1 MKKYIGYLFAGLG
14 LLGLAL
20 NSTVG
25 KKLVPALESVPKLY
39 VIVPSFILLVLGV
52 VVLILMGKSGGDGLI
67 KQVEN
72 EVPIYRGE
80 GKKRKI
86 VGYKAED

>member
-1 MKKYIGYLFAGLG
+1 MKKILGYLSVGVG

-25 KKLVPALESVPKLY
+25 RKAIPFLENIESNYLLIPALV
-39 VIVPSFILLVLGV
+39 FFVLGIV
-52 VVLILMGKSGGDGLI
+52 IMIVMGKGSSKI
-67 KQVEN
+67 KQVEK

>member
-1 MKKYIGYLFAGLG
+1 MKKIFGYFLAGLG
-14 LLGLAL
+14 LIGLAL

-25 KKLVPALESVPKLY
+25 RKAVPFVENIENSYLLITS
-39 VIVPSFILLVLGV
+39 LVLFVAGIV
-52 VVLILMGKSGGDGLI
+52 IMIVMGKGSNRI
-67 KQVEN
+67 RQVEK
-72 EVPIYRGE
+72 EVPIYQGE

>member
-1 MKKYIGYLFAGLG
+1 MKQVWGYLSAGLG
-14 LLGLAL
+14 LLLLAL

-25 KKLVPALESVPKLY
+25 RKTIPFLENIESNYLLIPALV
-39 VIVPSFILLVLGV
+39 FFVLGIV
-52 VVLILMGKSGGDGLI
+52 IMIIMEKDSKKI
-67 KQVEN
+67 KQVES

>member
-1 MKKYIGYLFAGLG
+1 MKQVWGYLSAGLG
-14 LLGLAL
+14 LLLLAL

-25 KKLVPALESVPKLY
+25 RKTIPFLENIESNYLLIPALV
-39 VIVPSFILLVLGV
+39 FFVLGIV
-52 VVLILMGKSGGDGLI
+52 IMIVMGKNNKKI
-67 KQVEN
+67 KQVES
-72 EVPIYRGE
+72 EVSIYQGE

>member
-1 MKKYIGYLFAGLG
+1 
-14 LLGLAL
+14 
-20 NSTVG
+20 
-25 KKLVPALESVPKLY
+25 
-39 VIVPSFILLVLGV
+39 
-52 VVLILMGKSGGDGLI
+52 MGKGRDSGKI
-67 KQVEN
+67 KQVEK

>member
-1 MKKYIGYLFAGLG
+1 MKKIFGYLLAGLG

-25 KKLVPALESVPKLY
+25 RKAVPFVENIERNYLLIPALV
-39 VIVPSFILLVLGV
+39 FFVLGIV
-52 VVLILMGKSGGDGLI
+52 IMIVMGKDSKKI
-67 KQVEN
+67 KQVEK
-72 EVPIYRGE
+72 EVPIYQGE

-86 VGYKAED
+86 VGYKVEE